1 METLLA
7 ERKYSKEE
15 LDLIK
20 SLFTKGC
27 TDEEFGLFTTLART
41 YQLDPFKGQLW
52 CVKYGTGPARVFTGR
67 DGFLEIAHRSGQ
79 FDGMESGVRLVSE
92 EISLGPDSTSQGIK
106 ERMVGWATV
115 YRKDMGHPFHVEVDM
130 AEYQKDSTVWKQM
143 PRTMI
148 QKVAESQALRRAFS
162 ASGLYSPEEF
172 GEVEKP
178 APRDITPKEE
188 KKELASVVDA
198 EQRQTE
204 NMKAMAQAQ
213 TRKQVKKGKVWVW
226 EDTGEP
232 VGKK

>member
-1 METLLA
+1 METLPA

-79 FDGMESGVRLVSE
+79 FDGMESGVKHDE
-92 EISLGPDSTSQGIK
+92 AAHII
-106 ERMVGWATV
+106 GWATV
-115 YRKDMGHPFHVEVDM
+115 YRKDMGHPFHVEVDLE
-130 AEYQKDSTVWKQM
+130 EYQRKYSASTPPEYRIWEQK

-178 APRDITPKEE
+178 APRDITPQV
-188 KKELASVVDA
+188 ASVVDA
-198 EQRQTE
+198 EQRQQQE
-204 NMKAMAQAQ
+204 FQA
-213 TRKQVKKGKVWVW
+213 RKQVKKGKVWVW

>member
-1 METLLA
+1 METLPA

-52 CVKYGTGPARVFTGR
+52 CVKYGAGPARVFTGR

-79 FDGMESGVRLVSE
+79 FNGMESGVKHDE
-92 EISLGPDSTSQGIK
+92 AGHII
-106 ERMVGWATV
+106 GWATV

-130 AEYQKDSTVWKQM
+130 AEYQKDTTIWKTM

-148 QKVAESQALRRAFS
+148 QKVAESQALRKAFS
-162 ASGLYSPEEF
+162 ASGLYAPEEF
-172 GEVEKP
+172 GEEEKPMPRNITPDEKP
-178 APRDITPKEE
+178 AQ
-188 KKELASVVDA
+188 ASPVIDA
-198 EQRQTE
+198 DQQQI
-204 NMKAMAQAQ
+204 QASGQ
-213 TRKQVKKGKVWVW
+213 ASPARKQVKRGNRWVW